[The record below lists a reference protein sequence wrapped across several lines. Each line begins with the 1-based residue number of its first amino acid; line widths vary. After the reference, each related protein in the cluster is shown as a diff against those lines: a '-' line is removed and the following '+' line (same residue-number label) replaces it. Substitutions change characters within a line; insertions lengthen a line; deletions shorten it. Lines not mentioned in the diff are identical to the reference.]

1 MKSTSAAKTRLTSLT
16 EDISIIP
23 EDAPYRSRLHYLFA
37 QIEKEFEQ
45 LYLENLNREYRHES
59 NWFESY

>member
-1 MKSTSAAKTRLTSLT
+1 MKSTATAKTRLTSLT

-23 EDAPYRSRLHYLFA
+23 EDAPYRNRLHYLFA

-45 LYLENLNREYRHES
+45 LYLENLSREYTYEFLCKS
-59 NWFESY
+59 

>member
-1 MKSTSAAKTRLTSLT
+1 MKSTTGTAKTRLTSLT

-23 EDAPYRSRLHYLFA
+23 EDAPFRSRLHFLFE

-45 LYLENLNREYRHES
+45 LYLENLNRE
-59 NWFESY
+59 